1 MGTVA
6 HDGRWPLGRP
16 FSAYGGCV
24 AADTAAA
31 QSHGPCAEL
40 AHLLDRSIV
49 TNLGGARGGGSP
61 ESKLLNLRGE

>member
-1 MGTVA
+1 MQVFRLQAVVDPEVLATPPTW
-6 HDGRWPLGRP
+6 H
-16 FSAYGGCV
+16 
-24 AADTAAA
+24 AAA